1 VIDKLAG
8 LALSPRSLL
17 LVAREDDGAGPRDG
31 RCMMTIDEGGPVRGV
46 TFHLHTQDTGPD
58 PVVLHGVRVRLVY
71 GIERVRVRTTP

>member
-1 VIDKLAG
+1 MIDKLAG

-17 LVAREDDGAGPRDG
+17 VAREDDGAGPRDD

-71 GIERVRVRTTP
+71 G